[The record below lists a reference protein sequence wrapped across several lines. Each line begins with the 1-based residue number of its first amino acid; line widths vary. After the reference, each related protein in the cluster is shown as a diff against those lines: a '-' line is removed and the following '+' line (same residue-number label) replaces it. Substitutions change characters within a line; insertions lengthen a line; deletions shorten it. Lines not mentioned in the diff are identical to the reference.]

1 MMQLSQVCDAVGGV
15 MLGDD
20 CEFHNVSI
28 NTRDDCTGRLF
39 VALKGDN
46 FDAHDFVAQAAN
58 AGAAALMIE
67 RAVESDLPTI
77 QVASTHRSL
86 LDLAAWWRAQFAIPV
101 VAITGSAGKT
111 TVKEMTAAI
120 FSAYGEGVATIG
132 NLNNQ
137 IGVPLTLMRL
147 KAEDRYAIVE
157 MGMNHAGEIAVLS
170 SVARPTVALITNAG
184 AAHLEGLGTVAAV
197 ARAKGEIFDGLAD
210 DGVAVINADDAYAEQ
225 WRATAEG
232 RKVVTFGLVNSADIS
247 ATYQMVDGGLH
258 LAVTTPG
265 EGFSVQ
271 LKTVGEHNVRN
282 ALAAIS
288 LAWVSNIPLDV
299 IQRGLAD
306 YRAPK
311 GRLAIHYVGG
321 RTLID
326 DTYNA
331 NPVSMAAAVDVLS
344 DFEQT
349 TLIVGDMAELG
360 ASTVQAHQDLGALA
374 ANAQIDHLLACGEFA
389 DYVVQGFG
397 PSGLAFDSQSALLA
411 HLQNSVPVGAVLVKG
426 SRSARMEQVVG
437 ELETLFEN
445 NPLPHTGK
453 ALGNNA
459 C

>member
-15 MLGDD
+15 MFGDD

-28 NTRDDCTGRLF
+28 NTRDECTGRLF

-46 FDAHDFVAQAAN
+46 FDAHDFVAQAAE
-58 AGAAALMIE
+58 AGAAALMVE
-67 RAVESDLPTI
+67 RSVESDLPMI

-111 TVKEMTAAI
+111 TVKEMTASI
-120 FSAYGEGVATIG
+120 FSEYGEGIATVG

-147 KAEDRYAIVE
+147 KAQDRYAIVE

-197 ARAKGEIFDGLAD
+197 ASAKGEIFDGLAD
-210 DGVAVINADDAYAEQ
+210 DGVAVINADDAFAEQ
-225 WRATAEG
+225 WRMTAQG
-232 RKVVTFGLVNSADIS
+232 RKVVTFGLDNAADIS
-247 ATYQMVDGGLH
+247 SNYKVLDGGLE
-258 LAVTTPG
+258 LSVTTPS
-265 EGFSVQ
+265 EQFTVR
-271 LKTVGEHNVRN
+271 LETVGEHNVRN
-282 ALAAIS
+282 ALAAVS
-288 LAWVSNIPLDV
+288 LAWVSGVPTDV
-299 IQRGLAD
+299 IQRGLAA

-311 GRLAIHYVGG
+311 GRLAIRRVGG

-331 NPVSMAAAVDVLS
+331 NPVSMAAAVKVLS
-344 DFEQT
+344 DFEHS

-360 ASTVQAHQDLGALA
+360 ETAAQSHRELGALA
-374 ANAQIDHLLACGEFA
+374 AEAQIDHCLACGEFA
-389 DYVVQGFG
+389 KHVVEGYG
-397 PSGLAFDSQSALLA
+397 PQGLAFDSQSALLA
-411 HLQNSVPVGAVLVKG
+411 HLESSLPTGAVLVKG

-445 NPLPHTGK
+445 NTLPHEGK